1 MSALDRQIGGDHY
14 KKGFKIQ
21 PIVFCEA
28 NGLSAIASNI
38 IKYACRYKTIKR
50 HGVAQPNVE
59 DLRKIIHYAE
69 IAIQLELE
77 AEPECEEEQ
86 FRTEHQFKPFSDER
100 DVVLSEEVEDP
111 KLSAHLA
118 KATCE
123 DGTCDL

>member
-1 MSALDRQIGGDHY
+1 MSALDRQVGGAHY
-14 KKGFKIQ
+14 KSFAIQ
-21 PIVFCEA
+21 PIVFCEM

-38 IKYACRYKTIKR
+38 IKYACRYKTIRR
-50 HGVAQPNVE
+50 HGVTRPNVE

-69 IAIQLELE
+69 IAIQMELE
-77 AEPECEEEQ
+77 AEPACEEEQ
-86 FRTEHQFKPFSDER
+86 FRAEHQFKPFSDER

>member
-1 MSALDRQIGGDHY
+1 MSALDRQVGGAHY
-14 KKGFKIQ
+14 KSFAIQ
-21 PIVFCEA
+21 PIVFCEK
-28 NGLSAIASNI
+28 NGLSPIASNI

-50 HGVAQPNVE
+50 HGSDRPNVE
-59 DLRKIIHYAE
+59 DLRKIVHYAE
-69 IAIQLELE
+69 IAIQRELE
-77 AEPECEEEQ
+77 AELASEEEQ
-86 FRTEHQFKPFSDER
+86 FRTDHQFKPFSEER